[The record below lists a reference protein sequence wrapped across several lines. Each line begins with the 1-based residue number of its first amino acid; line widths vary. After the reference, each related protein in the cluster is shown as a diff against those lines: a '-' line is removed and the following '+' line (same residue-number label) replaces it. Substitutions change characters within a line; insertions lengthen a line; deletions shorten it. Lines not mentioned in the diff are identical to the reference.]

1 MEKGG
6 KYCGCLVVRD
16 NRDDL
21 TLARAIK
28 IRAWTILP
36 HQLGSATVAQHFCT
50 RHTTLEVHFRLMMD
64 KILACDN
71 LMSYTGNFLLNTVV
85 QILRASRS

>member
-1 MEKGG
+1 
-6 KYCGCLVVRD
+6 
-16 NRDDL
+16 
-21 TLARAIK
+21 
-28 IRAWTILP
+28 
-36 HQLGSATVAQHFCT
+36 
-50 RHTTLEVHFRLMMD
+50 MMD